1 MSGAAVILRSWG
13 AHVKENDA
21 VNMTAGAVTR
31 FIGVYS
37 GRLHT
42 KDPLDA
48 QIGMV
53 WPASLISEIILGECR
68 DV

>member
-1 MSGAAVILRSWG
+1 MEDGTNRPLASNSL
-13 AHVKENDA
+13 
-21 VNMTAGAVTR
+21 TR

-42 KDPLDA
+42 KDPSDA

-53 WPASLISEIILGECR
+53 WPAEDIGGNY
-68 DV
+68 